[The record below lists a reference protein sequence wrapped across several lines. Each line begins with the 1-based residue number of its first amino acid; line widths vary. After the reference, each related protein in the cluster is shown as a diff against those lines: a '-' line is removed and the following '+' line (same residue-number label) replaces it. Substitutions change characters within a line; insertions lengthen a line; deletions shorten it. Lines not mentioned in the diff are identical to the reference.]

1 MPLRRNG
8 DAVAP
13 EPSRVQKRRETDS
26 NRQIARDGRSVLV
39 RIPMWTETNPA
50 AFGFRF
56 RRIPILPSRKHP
68 EYFSGGIVL
77 RLGLRL
83 HLCRAHENFGG
94 DFHTLS
100 VACRSS
106 RSARRD
112 HGRGQTPGGSAF
124 CRFRC
129 GRSGLSGGFRGDCTG
144 GLHPALSLWYNSSW
158 RPFVVD
164 VLILHHV
171 FYHDCRRLCNI
182 YPARHPPGGGLYTFF
197 PFASATDPSPFSLSL
212 STRRNDLSRV
222 SHDRMHFSNLPSCFS
237 SPETSVDMV

>member
-1 MPLRRNG
+1 MPLRRNRRACKNG
-8 DAVAP
+8 A
-13 EPSRVQKRRETDS
+13 KRTQTDKLRGMGGVS
-26 NRQIARDGRSVLV
+26 SFGFPCGLRQI
-39 RIPMWTETNPA
+39 PP
-50 AFGFRF
+50 
-56 RRIPILPSRKHP
+56 
-68 EYFSGGIVL
+68 
-77 RLGLRL
+77 RLGFVSAGFLFCQAESTRITFQAG
-83 HLCRAHENFGG
+83 LCFGSGFVCICAGHMKILGG
-94 DFHTLS
+94 DFHMLS

-106 RSARRD
+106 WSARRD

-129 GRSGLSGGFRGDCTG
+129 GRSSLSGGFRGDCTG